1 LLSFFVDP
9 PTDIVQLG
17 SHKTHHRSS
26 ETGRRET
33 TNSSANKRIASRSPS
48 PKPAG
53 EGLPPKTVAVEDPG
67 DFKNFPELSAA
78 TVKGLTARGI
88 NALFP
93 VQYLTFRRILAREDL
108 LIRDLTGSG
117 KTLGFCLPIVE
128 TLRKERLFG

>member
-1 LLSFFVDP
+1 LPDRRLSFFVDP
-9 PTDIVQLG
+9 KTEFVPLG

-26 ETGRRET
+26 EAG
-33 TNSSANKRIASRSPS
+33 KRDKRNASRSPS
-48 PKPAG
+48 PKRAG
-53 EGLPPKTVAVEDPG
+53 EELTKKPVEVADPG

-78 TVKGLTARGI
+78 TIKGLTARGI

-93 VQYLTFRRILAREDL
+93 VQYLTFRRILNREDL

-128 TLRKERLFG
+128 QCRKERLWG